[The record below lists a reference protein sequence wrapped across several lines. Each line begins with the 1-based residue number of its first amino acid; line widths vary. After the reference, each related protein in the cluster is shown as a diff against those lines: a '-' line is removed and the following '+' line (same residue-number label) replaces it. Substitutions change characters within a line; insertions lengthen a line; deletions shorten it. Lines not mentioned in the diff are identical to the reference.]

1 MLISPTAKPYEKPTK
16 KSKKCSQTPI
26 QSAKKTTD
34 PTFLFHPE
42 ASRTTIDDDGKI
54 SAQIE
59 SNDLTKF
66 VGPTL
71 EKSVASLMTILG
83 NNKTQ
88 NPVMPSPCKGCEETQ
103 VNVVLTDGRKKF
115 GMLRKT
121 TKDLMPKKISAY
133 HLDLKATSK
142 WSNCSETVTERGL
155 DPMRG
160 ENISFYRLQPTSTD
174 SEMSEMIGSE
184 QNSTELTEINSSDS
198 SSSGPYLDRH
208 DISGKRTIHVYP
220 TPEDSH

>member
-16 KSKKCSQTPI
+16 KSKKCSQTSI
-26 QSAKKTTD
+26 KAAKKSTE

-42 ASRTTIDDDGKI
+42 ASRTIIDDDDKF

-66 VGPTL
+66 VDPTL
-71 EKSVASLMTILG
+71 EKSIASLMTILG
-83 NNKTQ
+83 KNKTQ

-103 VNVVLTDGRKKF
+103 ANVILTDGRKKF
-115 GMLRKT
+115 GKLRKT

-133 HLDLKATSK
+133 HLDLTATSK

-155 DPMRG
+155 DTMRG

-174 SEMSEMIGSE
+174 SEISEMIGSE
-184 QNSTELTEINSSDS
+184 QNSTELTEIHSSDS
-198 SSSGPYLDRH
+198 SSKGPDLDQH
-208 DISGKRTIHVYP
+208 VISGKRTTHVCSNP
-220 TPEDSH
+220 AASH